1 MYHTWGGNGN
11 TVVTQLLADS
21 EDCQFEW
28 GLEQRAVLQVEDGF
42 PHHLA
47 EPVGCS
53 WAYLG

>member
-21 EDCQFEW
+21 EDGQFEW